1 MIGIDEAKDTL
12 ARALEFVT
20 ADHAE
25 AAIWASAEGSTRF
38 ANSAITQNVAK
49 ETLSLSV
56 SAAFGNRV
64 GSASTTD
71 LSGEGLRAVVQRA
84 EELARMAQPD
94 TEYMPPPEPAEYQ
107 PSACYAETTTQV
119 GPEERAEGVCTAIE
133 LCRKQG
139 ARSAGSFATQSSFF
153 AVANTNGLFAHN
165 RETSARFLVTAM
177 TEDSSGWAESWSRDV
192 TQVSPVDAAQRAVEK
207 ALAGRQPR
215 DPEPGRY
222 TVVLEPAAVA
232 EMLAFVCWSLDAKAA
247 HEGRSAFSG
256 KEGQKIAA
264 ESVTVFSRPAD
275 PRCPGAPV
283 FGDGM
288 PVPDVTW
295 IDRGVLSNLAYS
307 RFWAQKCDHAF
318 TGWPTNLIMEGTDAS
333 VDDLVAQVDRGI
345 LVTRFWYIRHVD
357 PMKLLLTGMTRDGL
371 FWIEG
376 GKVRHALKNL
386 RFNESAINML
396 AQVRALG
403 KPELTGDYIPAL
415 VPPLLVGE
423 FNFSSTTTF

>member
-1 MIGIDEAKDTL
+1 MIGVDEARETL
-12 ARALEFVT
+12 KKALEFVS

-25 AAIWASAEGSTRF
+25 ASVWASAEGSTRF

-49 ETLSLSV
+49 ETLGLSV
-56 SAAFGNRV
+56 RAAFGNRV

-71 LSGEGLRAVVQRA
+71 LSEEGLRAVVQRA

-94 TEYMPPPEPAEYQ
+94 TEYLPPPEPAEYQ
-107 PSACYAETTTQV
+107 ETGCYCEATAQA
-119 GPEERAEGVCTAIE
+119 GPEERAEGVCSAIE
-133 LCRKQG
+133 LCRKSG
-139 ARSAGSFATQSSFF
+139 VRSAGSFATWSSFF
-153 AVANTNGLFAHN
+153 AVANTRGLFAQN
-165 RETSARFLVTAM
+165 RETGARFLVTAM
-177 TEDSSGWAESWSRDV
+177 TDDSSGWAESWSRDV
-192 TQVSPVDAAQRAVEK
+192 AQVSPADAAQRALEK
-207 ALAGRQPR
+207 ALAARNPR
-215 DPEPGRY
+215 DSEPGRY

-264 ESVTVFSRPAD
+264 ESVTVLSRPAD

-307 RFWAQKCDHAF
+307 RYWAQKANHAF
-318 TGWPTNLIMEGTDAS
+318 TGWPTNLIIEGTSAD
-333 VDDLVAQVDRGI
+333 VEDLVAQVERGI

-376 GKVRHALKNL
+376 GKVRHALKNM

-403 KPELTGDYIPAL
+403 KPQLTGDYVPAL
-415 VPPLLVGE
+415 VPPLLVDG